1 MKEPMNQWLAFID
14 MERGDLLEM
23 AEKESKVIKE
33 AKESYDV
40 LTGDE
45 EVKRLAEI
53 RLMSHL
59 EEQAVLACARENGH
73 EKGMKEGLEQGKKEG
88 LKQAQKEIARKMKEQ
103 KIDIKTIMKITGLT
117 EEEIEKNS

>member
-1 MKEPMNQWLAFID
+1 
-14 MERGDLLEM
+14 M

-40 LTGDE
+40 LTGDG

-59 EEQAVLACARENGH
+59 EEQAALACARENGH
-73 EKGMKEGLEQGKKEG
+73 EKGMQEGYAQGKKEG
-88 LKQAQKEIARKMKEQ
+88 LKQGKKDEKIKTAKRLLKLNLSIEQIAEATQLEEKEILELINKK
-103 KIDIKTIMKITGLT
+103 
-117 EEEIEKNS
+117 

>member
-1 MKEPMNQWLAFID
+1 
-14 MERGDLLEM
+14 M

-59 EEQAVLACARENGH
+59 EEQAALACAREAGL
-73 EKGMKEGLEQGKKEG
+73 EKGMQEGLEKGMQEGFEKGMQEGHEQGKKEG
-88 LKQAQKEIARKMKEQ
+88 LNQAQKEIARKMKEQ

-117 EEEIEKNS
+117 EEEIEKNN

>member
-1 MKEPMNQWLAFID
+1 
-14 MERGDLLEM
+14 M

-59 EEQAVLACARENGH
+59 EEQAALACAREAGL
-73 EKGMKEGLEQGKKEG
+73 EKGMQEGHEQGKKEG
-88 LKQAQKEIARKMKEQ
+88 LNQAQKEIARKMKEQ

-117 EEEIEKNS
+117 EEEIEKNN